1 MLRKKKL
8 MVSHNL
14 EPKERECYLSRSIC
28 FIHGGEVI
36 DRACN
41 CSLDDPSLCASDTQT
56 DDTATDFMNSG

>member
-1 MLRKKKL
+1 

-14 EPKERECYLSRSIC
+14 EPKERECYLSRSIH
-28 FIHGGEVI
+28 FIHGDEVI

-41 CSLDDPSLCASDTQT
+41 CSFDRARLDDPSLCDSDTQT